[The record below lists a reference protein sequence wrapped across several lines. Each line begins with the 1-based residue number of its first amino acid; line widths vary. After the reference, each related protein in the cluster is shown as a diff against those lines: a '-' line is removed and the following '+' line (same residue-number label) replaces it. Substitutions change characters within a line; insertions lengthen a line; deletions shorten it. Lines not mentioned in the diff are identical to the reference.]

1 MSENRTARTDEVP
14 NVRGDLAP
22 KVQNDGGHLPPKVP
36 NVRGD
41 LAPNVR
47 NDGWLSG
54 SVEYAR
60 RGREATEHV
69 ARADLHRPTDPGAL
83 AREIR
88 RQVDSGLKPRDVATA
103 LRIDLAVVLGAIRE
117 GGGA

>member
-1 MSENRTARTDEVP
+1 MSENRTPRTDEVP

-22 KVQNDGGHLPPKVP
+22 KVRNDGGHLPPKVR

-41 LAPNVR
+41 APVPT
-47 NDGWLSG
+47 
-54 SVEYAR
+54 A
-60 RGREATEHV
+60 AEHV

-88 RQVDSGLKPRDVATA
+88 RLARTGLRPRDIAAA
-103 LRIDLAVVLGAIRE
+103 LRVDLGAVLSAIRE